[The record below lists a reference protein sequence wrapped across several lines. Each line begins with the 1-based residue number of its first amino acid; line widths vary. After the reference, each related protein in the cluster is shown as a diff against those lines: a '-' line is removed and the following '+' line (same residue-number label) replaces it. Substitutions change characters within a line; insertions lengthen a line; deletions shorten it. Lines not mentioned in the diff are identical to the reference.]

1 MKKLYTA
8 LLFSL
13 VSLPVFAEMSQTTGV
28 AQQQET
34 QAVGISGASVHQNFE
49 ASKPT
54 AQLPQF
60 GNSASSSAVPIFSGA
75 TATADQ
81 LVGPYESAMD
91 ALGIDRTVY
100 LTKSMVDEME
110 AGITSERSLSFVHY
124 APMSDYMSAKYLAGN
139 QHYVIGDHEV
149 FAAPRF
155 TNNLNLTGGKYLGL
169 IYSTTLAGVSATD
182 QDLKNA
188 VIAFT
193 QENILPYFWGRKI
206 YLVKVPNGSGINVG
220 VKTES
225 LAKSIFIS
233 LASMLGG
240 GSGGI
245 GGSLTQNNGDTR
257 YSTTLGEQILVFVDE
272 GVVPIHLNFT
282 AGPAATPAVQETA
295 AQPATQTQEVVVRV
309 KVETGNTIP
318 LQQKAS
324 YAEQKKKYT
333 ATPYNIN
340 E

>member
-28 AQQQET
+28 AQQQAT
-34 QAVGISGASVHQNFE
+34 QAVGISGSSVNQNFQ
-49 ASKPT
+49 ASKVV
-54 AQLPQF
+54 AQPPQF

-81 LVGPYESAMD
+81 LVGPYEAAID
-91 ALGIDRTVY
+91 ALGIDRAVY
-100 LTKSMVDEME
+100 LTKSMIDEME
-110 AGITSERSLSFVHY
+110 LGITSERPLSFVHY
-124 APMSDYMSAKYLAGN
+124 APVSDYMTAKYLSGN
-139 QHYVIGDHEV
+139 KHFAIEDHDV
-149 FAAPRF
+149 FIVPRF
-155 TNNLNLTGGKYLGL
+155 TNNLNLTHGKYLGL

-188 VIAFT
+188 VISFNT
-193 QENILPYFWGRKI
+193 EEILPYFLGRQV

-225 LAKSIFIS
+225 LAKSLYIT
-233 LASMLGG
+233 LASLLGS

-245 GGSLTQNNGDTR
+245 GGSLTASNGDTR
-257 YSTTLGEQILVFVDE
+257 YSTTLGEQILVFVDDKE
-272 GVVPIHLNFT
+272 GGAPIHLDFSTQPKET
-282 AGPAATPAVQETA
+282 AVAQETSV
-295 AQPATQTQEVVVRV
+295 QPTSQTQEVVVRV
-309 KVETGNTIP
+309 KIDTNSVP

-324 YAEQKKKYT
+324 YVGQKRRQIT
-333 ATPYNIN
+333 IN